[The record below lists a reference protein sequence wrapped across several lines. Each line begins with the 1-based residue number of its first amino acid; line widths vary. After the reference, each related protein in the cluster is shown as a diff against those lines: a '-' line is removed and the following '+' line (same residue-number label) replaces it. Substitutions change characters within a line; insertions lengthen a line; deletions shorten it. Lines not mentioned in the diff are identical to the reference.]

1 MSDTFKSNT
10 LKSDTLKVD
19 VTIVG
24 AGLVG
29 LSAAVAMR
37 KAGYDVALVD
47 NQEHLQSSSG
57 QMPESDMDWDQRIY
71 AISPKNAQW
80 LGELGAWQLMQAS
93 RIAEM
98 QAMEIWADAGITPLR
113 LAAED
118 VNADG
123 LGFIVEERALKNA
136 LLQQVQAFGVKTLFG
151 QTCIDVSAGQ
161 KQATLVLED
170 QQTGAQ
176 IVMESTLLL
185 AADGVNSWV
194 RRQLAIQVEQKPYQ
208 QTAIV
213 ANFITEKPHG
223 NIARQWFR
231 LDKAAHATDEHC
243 SILAW
248 LPLPGNKISIVWS
261 APSQYADNLMKLDAD
276 AFTQQVMLAGGS
288 ALGKLTMLGEPAAFP
303 LVLKKAETFVRGSIV
318 LVGDAAHRIHPMA
331 GQGVNL
337 GFRDIIELLN
347 VIASKHVYQP
357 VNDAGLLKRYIR
369 SRKADV
375 SNMLMLTN
383 GLYHLFENQN
393 PILQKVRNW
402 GLAATNQQLVRK
414 MLVKNA
420 VEL

>member
-1 MSDTFKSNT
+1 MSDTFKSDSLN
-10 LKSDTLKVD
+10 VD

-37 KAGYDVALVD
+37 QAGYDVVLVD
-47 NQEHLQSSSG
+47 NQSHPQPSSG
-57 QMPESDMDWDQRIY
+57 QTPESDMDWDQRIY

-80 LGELGAWQLMQAS
+80 LSNLGAWQLMQAS
-93 RIAEM
+93 RIGEM
-98 QAMEIWADAGITPLR
+98 QAMEIWADAGVAPLR

-118 VNADG
+118 VNADD
-123 LGFIVEERALKNA
+123 LGFIVEERALKKA
-136 LLQQVQAFGVKTLFG
+136 LMQQVQACGVKTLFG

-161 KQATLVLED
+161 KQATLTLEN
-170 QQTGAQ
+170 QRTGEQ
-176 IVMESTLLL
+176 VVVKSTLML

-194 RRQLAIQVEQKPYQ
+194 RRQLGIQVEQKPYQ

-213 ANFITEKPHG
+213 ANFVTEKPHG
-223 NIARQWFR
+223 NVARQWFR
-231 LDKAAHATDEHC
+231 LDKPAHAADEHC

-261 APSQYADNLMKLDAD
+261 APSQYADSLMKLDAD
-276 AFTQQVMLAGGS
+276 VFAQQVMLAGGS
-288 ALGKLTMLGEPAAFP
+288 ALGKLTMLGEPSAFP
-303 LVLKKAETFVRGSIV
+303 LVLKKAETFVQDSIV

-337 GFRDIIELLN
+337 GFRDIIELRDVL
-347 VIASKHVYQP
+347 AGKHAYQP
-357 VNDAGLLKRYIR
+357 LNDVGLLKRYIR

-393 PILQKVRNW
+393 PILQKVRNL
-402 GLAATNQQLVRK
+402 GLAATNQQSVRK